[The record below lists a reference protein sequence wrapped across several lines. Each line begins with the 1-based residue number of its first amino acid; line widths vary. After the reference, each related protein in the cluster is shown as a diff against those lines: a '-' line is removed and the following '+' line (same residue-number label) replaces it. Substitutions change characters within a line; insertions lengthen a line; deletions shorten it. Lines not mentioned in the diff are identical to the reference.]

1 MTLYL
6 ATDNQPNT
14 FRKERI
20 TQATA
25 AGVLQMVG
33 GAAAALGRG
42 HPGLQ
47 AMAKP
52 APHLQIAA
60 IRDGARGV
68 FGKQYQRRP
77 K

>member
-42 HPGLQ
+42 HPGFRPPSHPGDGE
-47 AMAKP
+47 ARAAFAK
-52 APHLQIAA
+52 
-60 IRDGARGV
+60 
-68 FGKQYQRRP
+68 RRHP
-77 K
+77 

>member
-25 AGVLQMVG
+25 AGILQMVG

-42 HPGLQ
+42 HPGDQPLSPI
-47 AMAKP
+47 MAS
-52 APHLQIAA
+52 
-60 IRDGARGV
+60 V
-68 FGKQYQRRP
+68 FRNVPQSGLR
-77 K
+77 